1 MSSNYY
7 QILGITNNAN
17 LVEIKKSYRNLA
29 KLWHPDRNKNS
40 PESVSKFKL
49 ISEAYEILSN
59 KRTRDEYDEQLKFG
73 NMTING
79 HPYSDPMD
87 MFNKVFMNDLYKSY
101 DVFDTPF
108 FQTDN
113 DAFQYGD
120 NLFGDQPF
128 SHPNCEFSSSSSSS
142 SSSSYSVNGETFEEM
157 KETRNGV
164 TREIKKKN
172 GIIISDVTTGSNGQ
186 IISDKRIKN

>member
-1 MSSNYY
+1 MTANYY
-7 QILGITNNAN
+7 QILDLEETSS
-17 LVEIKKSYRNLA
+17 LEEIKKSYRKLA
-29 KLWHPDRNKNS
+29 KVWHPDRNNNS

-59 KRTRDEYDEQLKFG
+59 KRTREDYDEQLKYG
-73 NMTING
+73 NMTVNG
-79 HPYSDPMD
+79 HPYSNPID
-87 MFNKVFMNDLYKSY
+87 MFDKIFMSNLHSSY

-120 NLFGDQPF
+120 NLFGDGHQNNP
-128 SHPNCEFSSSSSSS
+128 HCDFSSSSSSS
-142 SSSSYSVNGETFEEM
+142 SSYTIDGESYEEM
-157 KETRNGV
+157 TETRNGF

-172 GIIISDVTTGSNGQ
+172 GVIISDITIDSNEE
-186 IISDKRIKN
+186 IISDKKIKN

>member
-1 MSSNYY
+1 MSTNYY
-7 QILGITNNAN
+7 QILDLEPTASPEE
-17 LVEIKKSYRNLA
+17 VKKSYRKLA
-29 KLWHPDRNKNS
+29 KVWHPDRNNNS

-59 KRTRDEYDEQLKFG
+59 KRTREDYDEQLKYR
-73 NMTING
+73 NMNVNG
-79 HPYSDPMD
+79 HPYSNPMD
-87 MFNKVFMNDLYKSY
+87 MFDKIFMNNLHNSY

-120 NLFGDQPF
+120 NLFGDNHQNNP
-128 SHPNCEFSSSSSSS
+128 HCEFSSSSSSS
-142 SSSSYSVNGETFEEM
+142 SSYTIDGETYEEM
-157 KETRNGV
+157 TETRNGF

-172 GIIISDVTTGSNGQ
+172 GVIISDVTTGSNGQ
-186 IISDKRIKN
+186 LMSDKKIKN

>member
-7 QILGITNNAN
+7 QILGIPENAS
-17 LVEIKKSYRNLA
+17 LSDIKKSYRNLA
-29 KLWHPDRNKNS
+29 KMWHPDRNKNS
-40 PESVSKFKL
+40 AESVSKFKL

-59 KRTRDEYDEQLKFG
+59 NRTREDYDEQLKYG

-79 HPYSDPMD
+79 HPYSNAMD
-87 MFNKVFMNDLYKSY
+87 MFNKIFMNNLHNSY

-120 NLFGDQPF
+120 NLFGDNQ
-128 SHPNCEFSSSSSSS
+128 SLHPNCEFSSSSSSS
-142 SSSSYSVNGETFEEM
+142 SSSTYSVNGETFEEM
-157 KETRNGV
+157 KETRNGF
-164 TREIKKKN
+164 TREVKKKN
-172 GIIISDVTTGSNGQ
+172 GVIISDITTGSNGQ
-186 IISDKRIKN
+186 IISDKKIKN